1 MDITQGGIEFVD
13 ALLKRIVPEYDEGQ
27 VNIDK
32 IARFNGKRTKI
43 LVSSNDEK
51 VDPVGVFVGHHGDRI
66 NTVLSLLNGEKI
78 DIIENTEDPV
88 RLVQDVLKP
97 AKTRSIEIANG
108 KAIVKVDED
117 QKSLAI
123 GKGAVNIR
131 LATQL
136 TGLRIELV

>member
-1 MDITQGGIEFVD
+1 M
-13 ALLKRIVPEYDEGQ
+13 
-27 VNIDK
+27 VNIEK

-78 DIIENTEDPV
+78 DIIEQTNDPI

-97 AKTRSIEIANG
+97 AKTKSIEIANG
-108 KAIVKVDED
+108 RAVVKVDED